1 MALRL
6 LDLSARL
13 LFALGL
19 GCLVLAAYLSWRTLS
34 FATDA
39 QRTTAEVVSYREVR
53 DGDETRHRP
62 RLRFETATGE
72 IIQFDSQVATTT
84 ERFKIG
90 ERLPVV
96 YKAREPTS
104 ARVAL
109 FQDNWLGAC
118 IAVVIGLVGM
128 AGGYLVRRAVK
139 REISK
144 TP

>member
-19 GCLVLAAYLSWRTLS
+19 GCLVLAAYLAYRTLS
-34 FATDA
+34 FETDA
-39 QRTTAEVVSYREVR
+39 LRATGEVVSYREVH
-53 DGDETRHRP
+53 DGADALHRP
-62 RLRFETATGE
+62 RLRFTTVTGE
-72 IIQFDSQVATTT
+72 IIQFDSQVATKT
-84 ERFKIG
+84 ERFTIG
-90 ERLPVV
+90 EHLPIV
-96 YKAREPTS
+96 YKQREPTK

-128 AGGYLVRRAVK
+128 AGGLLVRRAVK
-139 REISK
+139 REISRTK
-144 TP
+144 

>member
-39 QRTTAEVVSYREVR
+39 QRAIGEVVSYREVR

-62 RLRFETATGE
+62 RLRFKTASGE
-72 IIQFDSQVATTT
+72 IVQFDNPVAYTT
-84 ERFKIG
+84 ERFAIG
-90 ERLPVV
+90 EQLAVV
-96 YKAREPTS
+96 YKQREPTK
-104 ARVAL
+104 ARVKL
-109 FQDNWLGAC
+109 FHDDWLGAC
-118 IAVVIGLVGM
+118 IATVIGLAGM
-128 AGGYLVRRAVK
+128 AGGILVRRAVK
-139 REISK
+139 REISR
-144 TP
+144 TR